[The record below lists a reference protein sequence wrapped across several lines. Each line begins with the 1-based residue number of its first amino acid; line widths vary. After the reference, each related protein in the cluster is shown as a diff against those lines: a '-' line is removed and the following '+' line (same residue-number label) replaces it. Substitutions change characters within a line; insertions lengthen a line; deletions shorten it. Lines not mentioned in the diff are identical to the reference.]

1 MEAPNPIYSVQRIA
15 AMDNA
20 APAVRLDGVSVT
32 YPAGVTALRA
42 VTMQVEPGRHMAILG
57 ASGSGKS
64 TLLGL
69 LTGRVQATEGH
80 VDCEGRIATIHQDLR
95 LVKQGSAL
103 ENVLHG
109 AMGRQPLWRTL
120 VRFPATER
128 RRAEELLQ
136 RVGLGHRVH
145 SPVGRL
151 SGGEQQRVA
160 IARAL
165 MQDPAILLADEP
177 VASLDAGNARAIM
190 QLLSDLQ
197 RERGLTLISVLHDCE
212 LAETF
217 ADRIVGLQAGQIVH
231 DARADENGSVE
242 EMRGMPMLRGFRRF
256 NACRACETVLDGA
269 PGPAELTGASPPLR
283 VLQFIGIAILL
294 VALYAWSISGL
305 DISERDTEG
314 FFTQII
320 AFSARLAPQSWAQ
333 VESIDWL
340 ALGQSLLSTL
350 QMVLLGT
357 TLAVLISWPMAALAA
372 RNVGPLW
379 LRGPMRFVLN
389 VIRSV
394 PSIIWALLF
403 VSAVGLGVFA
413 GVLALTAYSIGYL
426 TKFFYEAFEQVDA
439 GPPDA
444 LREIGA
450 SGPQRFLHAVWP
462 ASRAAVLSSSLFML
476 EYNVRAASVLGVV
489 GAGGI
494 GYDLKIHIEY
504 GNYHV
509 VGAILVLLVA
519 IVLVMDGISRQ
530 LRARVMRP

>member
-1 MEAPNPIYSVQRIA
+1 MEAPNPICPIVQPADSVR
-15 AMDNA
+15 MED
-20 APAVRLDGVSVT
+20 LSVT
-32 YPAGVTALRA
+32 YAGGTAALRGVTAR
-42 VTMQVEPGRHMAILG
+42 VQRGGHTAILG
-57 ASGSGKS
+57 ASGSGKT
-64 TLLGL
+64 TLLGVL
-69 LTGRVQATEGH
+69 AGRVRPTAGR
-80 VDCEGRIATIHQDLR
+80 VVCAGRIATIHQDLR
-95 LVKQGSAL
+95 LVRQRSAL
-103 ENVLHG
+103 DNVLHG

-120 VRFPATER
+120 VRFPADER
-128 RRAEELLQ
+128 RRAEALLV
-136 RVGLGHRVH
+136 RVGLAHRIH

-190 QLLSDLQ
+190 QLLADLQ
-197 RERGLTLISVLHDCE
+197 RERNLTLISVLHDCE

-217 ADRIVGLQAGQIVH
+217 ADRIVGLHDGQIVH
-231 DARADENGSVE
+231 DARADQTICSANG
-242 EMRGMPMLRGFRRF
+242 PAAPAARGFGRF
-256 NACRACETVLDGA
+256 HACRACEAVGMNSTAEPAGA
-269 PGPAELTGASPPLR
+269 PGTAPPMR
-283 VLQFIGIAILL
+283 ALQFAVIGILAVGI
-294 VALYAWSISGL
+294 YAWAIGGL
-305 DISERDTEG
+305 EVSSRDTEG
-314 FFTQII
+314 FIGQII
-320 AFSARLAPQSWAQ
+320 AFAGRLVPRSWAQ
-333 VESIDWL
+333 LESIDWL
-340 ALGQSLLSTL
+340 ALAHSLVSTL

-357 TLAVLISWPMAALAA
+357 TLAVLISWPLSALAA
-372 RNVGPLW
+372 RNVGPML
-379 LRGPMRFVLN
+379 LRGPVRFLLN

-462 ASRAAVLSSSLFML
+462 ASRAAILSSSLFML

-519 IVLVMDGISRQ
+519 VVLVMDGISRR
-530 LRARVMRP
+530 LRARILRP